1 MINQVVA
8 QPTSCECM
16 NLGKGTNEESGN
28 CIAKDAQG
36 NIYVAGTF
44 SSQSMTLGNVSLKNS
59 TQTGAPKQD
68 IL

>member
-1 MINQVVA
+1 
-8 QPTSCECM
+8 M